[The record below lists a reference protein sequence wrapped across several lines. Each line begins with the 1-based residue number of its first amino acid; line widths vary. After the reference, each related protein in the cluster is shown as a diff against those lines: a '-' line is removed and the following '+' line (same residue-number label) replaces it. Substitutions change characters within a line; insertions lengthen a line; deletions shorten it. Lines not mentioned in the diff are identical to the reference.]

1 MVNLF
6 GRTGWECKI
15 LMFELLEY
23 NSIITRLNKGNAAD
37 RKSALIQISGL
48 IEKQKITRIANEE
61 VNNHVHTTF
70 SFSPYSPSGAAFAA
84 WKDGLQAVGLMDH
97 DSISGAL
104 EMLEACKVMSI
115 ASTIGFE
122 IRVNFSG
129 TSVEG
134 LRTNNPDS
142 KNISYITV
150 QGVPKDK
157 IDEVEK
163 FLEPVRVERN
173 IRNRKEV
180 DNLNRLISNHGIEK
194 IDFEKDVLN
203 KSMSSFGGSV
213 TERHILAAL
222 SEKLITKFGKGE
234 KIVEF
239 LENIFNIPLP
249 TTIKRFLLDKENPHY
264 LYDLLGTM
272 KGDFLLEFFI
282 QPNEKECLP
291 VSKVVDFANSIGAIP
306 AYSYLGDV
314 AESPTGDKKA
324 QAFEDSFLD
333 KLMEEVKRIGFKAV
347 TYMPPR
353 NTRIQLDRIQ
363 NLCRKYDFMEISG
376 VDINSSRQIFNCPP
390 ILEEKNRH
398 LIDSTWALIAHE
410 KLTGKDKNLSL
421 FNKKNPIADFSL
433 QERINYYNKIGR
445 EINKKEPGKLEKLV
459 NKVYNYGN

>member
-1 MVNLF
+1 
-6 GRTGWECKI
+6 
-15 LMFELLEY
+15 MFELLEY
-23 NSIITRLNKGNAAD
+23 KSIVKRLNKGNSAD
-37 RKSALIQISGL
+37 RQSALIQIAGL
-48 IEKQKITRIANEE
+48 IENQKISRTANEE

-84 WKDGLQAVGLMDH
+84 WSDGLQAVGLMDH
-97 DSISGAL
+97 DSISGAD
-104 EMLEACKVMSI
+104 EMLEACRVVGI

-129 TSVEG
+129 TAVEG

-150 QGVPKDK
+150 QGVPSDK
-157 IDEVEK
+157 FKEVER
-163 FLEPVRVERN
+163 FLSPVKAERN

-180 DNLNRLISNHGIEK
+180 DNLNKLISIHGVEE
-194 IDFEKDVLN
+194 IDFEKDVLGQ
-203 KSMSSFGGSV
+203 SMNDFGGSV

-222 SEKLITKFGKGE
+222 SEKLIAKLGKGE
-234 KIVEF
+234 PVVNF
-239 LENIFNIPLP
+239 LENKFNILLSAS
-249 TTIKRFLLDKENPHY
+249 IKEFLLDKENPHY

-282 QPNEKECLP
+282 QPNENECLS
-291 VSKVVDFANSIGAIP
+291 VSRVVEFANSIGAIP

-314 AESPTGDKKA
+314 AMSPTGDKKA

-353 NTRIQLDRIQ
+353 NTRSQLDRIQ
-363 NLCRKYDFMEISG
+363 SLCKKHNFMEISG

-410 KLTGKDKNLSL
+410 KLASKDAVLSL
-421 FNKKNPIADFSL
+421 FSSKNPMADLSL
-433 QERINYYNKIGR
+433 LERITFYNKIGR
-445 EINKKEPGKLEKLV
+445 DIDKKNPENLDNLIK
-459 NKVYNYGN
+459 KVYEYGN

>member
-1 MVNLF
+1 
-6 GRTGWECKI
+6 
-15 LMFELLEY
+15 MFELLEY
-23 NSIITRLNKGNAAD
+23 KSIVKRLNRGNSAD
-37 RKSALIQISGL
+37 RQSALIQIAGL
-48 IEKQKITRIANEE
+48 IENQKISRTANEE

-70 SFSPYSPSGAAFAA
+70 SFSPYSPTGAAFAA
-84 WKDGLQAVGLMDH
+84 WSDGLQAVGLMDH
-97 DSISGAL
+97 DSISGAD
-104 EMLEACKVMSI
+104 EMLEACRVVGI

-150 QGVPKDK
+150 QGVPSDK
-157 IDEVEK
+157 FKEVER
-163 FLEPVRVERN
+163 FLKPVKEERN

-180 DNLNRLISNHGIEK
+180 DNLNKLTSVHGIEE
-194 IDFEKDVLN
+194 IDFEKDVLGR
-203 KSMSSFGGSV
+203 SMNAFGGSV

-222 SEKLITKFGKGE
+222 SEKLISKFGKGE
-234 KIVEF
+234 PIVDF
-239 LENIFNIPLP
+239 LENNFNISLSSS
-249 TTIKRFLLDKENPHY
+249 IKEFLLDKENPHY

-282 QPNEKECLP
+282 QPNENECLS
-291 VSKVVDFANSIGAIP
+291 VSTVVDFANSIGAIP

-314 AESPTGDKKA
+314 AKSPTGDKKA

-353 NTRIQLDRIQ
+353 NTRSQLDRIQ
-363 NLCRKYDFMEISG
+363 SLCKKHNFMEISG

-410 KLTGKDKNLSL
+410 KLAGKDEALTL
-421 FNKKNPIADFSL
+421 FSSKNPMADL
-433 QERINYYNKIGR
+433 PLLERISFYNKIGR
-445 EINKKEPGKLEKLV
+445 KIDKKNPENLDNLIK
-459 NKVYNYGN
+459 KVYEYGN

>member
-1 MVNLF
+1 
-6 GRTGWECKI
+6 
-15 LMFELLEY
+15 MFELLEY
-23 NSIITRLNKGNAAD
+23 KSMIKRLNKGDSAD
-37 RKSALIQISGL
+37 RKSALIQIAGL
-48 IEKQKITRIANEE
+48 IEKQKITRVANEE
-61 VNNHVHTTF
+61 VNNHVHTSF
-70 SFSPYSPSGAAFAA
+70 SFSPYSPTGAAFAA

-97 DSISGAL
+97 DSISGAD
-104 EMLEACKVMSI
+104 EMLEACKVMGI

-150 QGVPKDK
+150 QGVPSDK
-157 IDEVEK
+157 FKEVEK
-163 FLEPVRVERN
+163 FLAPVNVERN
-173 IRNRKEV
+173 VRDRKEV
-180 DNLNRLISNHGIEK
+180 DSLNKLISGYGIEK
-194 IDFEKDVLN
+194 INFEKDVLSR
-203 KSMSSFGGSV
+203 SMSSFGGSI

-222 SEKLITKFGKGE
+222 AEKLIVKLGKGE
-234 KIVEF
+234 RIVTF
-239 LENIFNIPLP
+239 LENNFNISLS
-249 TTIKRFLLDKENPHY
+249 KMVKGFLSDKDNPHY

-272 KGDFLLEFFI
+272 KGDFLLRFFI
-282 QPNEKECLP
+282 QPGEEECLS
-291 VSKVVDFANSIGAIP
+291 VSSVVNFANSIGAIP

-333 KLMEEVKRIGFKAV
+333 KLMDEVKQIGFKAV

-353 NTRIQLDRIQ
+353 NTRAQLDRIQ
-363 NLCRKYDFMEISG
+363 SLCRKHDFMEISG

-410 KLTGKDKNLSL
+410 KLAGKDEALSL
-421 FNKKNPIADFSL
+421 FSSKNPMTNLPL
-433 QERINYYNKIGR
+433 QERIAFYNKIGR
-445 EINKKEPGKLEKLV
+445 IIDKKNPENLDNLIK
-459 NKVYNYGN
+459 KVYEYGN

>member
-1 MVNLF
+1 
-6 GRTGWECKI
+6 
-15 LMFELLEY
+15 MFELLEY
-23 NSIITRLNKGNAAD
+23 KSIIERLNNGDSAD
-37 RKSALIQISGL
+37 RKSALSQIADL
-48 IEKQKITRIANEE
+48 IEKGKITRKANEE

-97 DSISGAL
+97 DSISGAG
-104 EMLEACKVMSI
+104 EMLEACKVMNI

-150 QGVPKDK
+150 QGVPSDK
-157 IDEVEK
+157 FKEVER
-163 FLEPVRVERN
+163 FLKPVNAERN
-173 IRNRKEV
+173 IRNIKEV
-180 DNLNRLISNHGIEK
+180 DNLNKLISVHGIDK
-194 IDFEKDVLN
+194 IDFDKEILER
-203 KSMSSFGGSV
+203 SMSAFGGSV

-222 SEKLITKFGKGE
+222 SEKLISKFGRGKP
-234 KIVEF
+234 IVSF
-239 LENIFNIPLP
+239 LENAFNINLSDNV
-249 TTIKRFLLDKENPHY
+249 KEFLLDNDNPHY

-272 KGDFLLEFFI
+272 KGDFLLKFFI

-291 VSKVVDFANSIGAIP
+291 VSSVVDFANSIGAIP

-314 AESPTGDKKA
+314 VESLTGDKKA

-333 KLMEEVKRIGFKAV
+333 KLMDEVKRIGFKAI

-353 NTRIQLDRIQ
+353 NTRAQLDRIQ
-363 NLCRKYDFMEISG
+363 SICRKLDFMEISG

-410 KLTGKDKNLSL
+410 KLTGKDESLSL
-421 FNKKNPIADFSL
+421 FSNSNPIAGLPL
-433 QERINYYNKIGR
+433 QERIDLYNTIGR
-445 EINKKEPGKLEKLV
+445 EIDKKNPEKLDV
-459 NKVYNYGN
+459 QIKRVYEYGN

>member
-1 MVNLF
+1 
-6 GRTGWECKI
+6 
-15 LMFELLEY
+15 MFELLEY
-23 NSIITRLNKGNAAD
+23 KSIIDRLNKGDSAD
-37 RKSALIQISGL
+37 RQSALIQVAGL
-48 IEKQKITRIANEE
+48 IEKQKITRVANEE

-70 SFSPYSPSGAAFAA
+70 SFSPYSPTGAAFAA

-97 DSISGAL
+97 DSISGAE
-104 EMLEACKVMSI
+104 EMLEACKVMGI

-150 QGVPKDK
+150 QGVPSDK
-157 IDEVEK
+157 FKEVEK
-163 FLEPVRVERN
+163 FLTPVNVKRN

-180 DNLNRLISNHGIEK
+180 DSINNLISGYGIEK
-194 IDFEKDVLN
+194 IDFEKDVLAR
-203 KSMSSFGGSV
+203 SMSSFGGSV

-222 SEKLITKFGKGE
+222 SEKLIAKLGKGE
-234 KIVEF
+234 RIVNF
-239 LENIFNIPLP
+239 LENNFNISLSQMV
-249 TTIKRFLLDKENPHY
+249 KGFLSDKDNPHY

-282 QPNEKECLP
+282 QPDEEECLP
-291 VSKVVDFANSIGAIP
+291 VSMVVDFANSIGAIP

-314 AESPTGDKKA
+314 AMSPTGDKKD

-333 KLMEEVKRIGFKAV
+333 KLMDEVKQIGFKAV

-353 NTRIQLDRIQ
+353 NTRAQLDRIQ
-363 NLCRKYDFMEISG
+363 SLCRKHNFMEISG

-410 KLTGKDKNLSL
+410 KLASKDTAFSL
-421 FNKKNPIADFSL
+421 FSSKNPMANLTL
-433 QERINYYNKIGR
+433 QERIDLYNIIGR
-445 EINKKEPGKLEKLV
+445 EIDKKNPEKLDALIK
-459 NKVYNYGN
+459 KVYEYGN

>member
-1 MVNLF
+1 MVSLF
-6 GRTGWECKI
+6 AKTGWECKNF
-15 LMFELLEY
+15 MFELLEY
-23 NSIITRLNKGNAAD
+23 KSIIDRLNKGESAD
-37 RKSALIQISGL
+37 RQSALIQVAGL
-48 IEKQKITRIANEE
+48 IEKQKITRVANEE

-97 DSISGAL
+97 DSISGAE
-104 EMLEACKVMSI
+104 EMLEACKLMGI

-122 IRVNFSG
+122 IRVNLSG

-150 QGVPKDK
+150 QGVPAGKFK
-157 IDEVEK
+157 EVEK
-163 FLEPVRVERN
+163 FIKPVNTERN

-180 DNLNRLISNHGIEK
+180 DNLNKLISVHGIEK
-194 IDFEKDVLN
+194 IDFEKEVLGQ
-203 KSMSSFGGSV
+203 SMSAFGGSV

-222 SEKLITKFGKGE
+222 SEKLISKFGKGE
-234 KIVEF
+234 SVVNF
-239 LENIFNIPLP
+239 LESKFNIPLSSI
-249 TTIKRFLLDKENPHY
+249 IKGFLLDKENPHY

-282 QPNEKECLP
+282 QPNETECLP
-291 VSKVVDFANSIGAIP
+291 VRKVVGFANSIGAIP

-333 KLMEEVKRIGFKAV
+333 KLMEEVKKIGFKAV

-353 NTRIQLDRIQ
+353 NTRKQLDRIQ
-363 NLCRKYDFMEISG
+363 ALCKKHNFMEISG

-421 FNKKNPIADFSL
+421 FSTNNPIANFSL
-433 QERINYYNKIGR
+433 QERISFYNIIGR
-445 EINKKEPGKLEKLV
+445 EIDKKNPEKLEAQIK
-459 NKVYNYGN
+459 KVYEYGN

>member
-1 MVNLF
+1 
-6 GRTGWECKI
+6 
-15 LMFELLEY
+15 MFELLEY
-23 NSIITRLNKGNAAD
+23 NSIIERLNNGDSAD
-37 RKSALIQISGL
+37 RKSALIQIAGF
-48 IEKQKITRIANEE
+48 IENQKISRTANEE
-61 VNNHVHTTF
+61 VNNHVHTNY
-70 SFSPYSPSGAAFAA
+70 SFSPYSPSGAALAA

-97 DSISGAL
+97 DSISGAE
-104 EMLEACKVMSI
+104 EMLEACKVMDI

-142 KNISYITV
+142 HNISYITV
-150 QGVPKDK
+150 QGVPADK
-157 IDEVEK
+157 FKEAEK
-163 FLEPVRVERN
+163 FLEPVKAERN

-180 DNLNRLISNHGIEK
+180 DNLNKLISVQGIEK
-194 IDFEKDVLN
+194 IDFEKDVLGR
-203 KSMSSFGGSV
+203 SMSAFGGSV

-222 SEKLITKFGKGE
+222 SEKLISKFGKGE
-234 KIVEF
+234 PVVKF
-239 LENIFNIPLP
+239 LENKFNIPLSSM
-249 TTIKRFLLDKENPHY
+249 IKEFLLDKNNPHY

-282 QPNEKECLP
+282 QPNEAECLP
-291 VSKVVDFANSIGAIP
+291 VKKVVDFANSIGAIP

-333 KLMEEVKRIGFKAV
+333 KLMDEVKKIGFKAV

-353 NTRIQLDRIQ
+353 NTRSQLDRIQ
-363 NLCRKYDFMEISG
+363 SLCKKHNFMEISG

-410 KLTGKDKNLSL
+410 KLTGKDKYLSL
-421 FNKKNPIADFSL
+421 FSKKNPMANFPL
-433 QERINYYNKIGR
+433 HERISFYNKIGR
-445 EINKKEPGKLEKLV
+445 DIDKKNPENLDNLIK
-459 NKVYNYGN
+459 KVYEYGN

>member
-1 MVNLF
+1 MENLYVK
-6 GRTGWECKI
+6 TGWECKD

-23 NSIITRLNKGNAAD
+23 KSIIERLNKGASAD
-37 RKSALIQISGL
+37 RQSALIQVAGL
-48 IEKQKITRIANEE
+48 IEKQKITRVANEE

-97 DSISGAL
+97 DSISGAD
-104 EMLEACKVMSI
+104 EMLEACKVMNI

-150 QGVPKDK
+150 QGVPSDK
-157 IDEVEK
+157 FKEVEN
-163 FLEPVRVERN
+163 FLNPVKEERN
-173 IRNRKEV
+173 IRNKKEV
-180 DNLNRLISNHGIEK
+180 DNLNKLISVHGIEK
-194 IDFEKDVLN
+194 IDFEKDVLG
-203 KSMSSFGGSV
+203 KSMSAFGGSV

-222 SEKLITKFGKGE
+222 SEKLISKFGKG
-234 KIVEF
+234 KPVVNF
-239 LENIFNIPLP
+239 LENKFNISLSPI
-249 TTIKRFLLDKENPHY
+249 IKGFLLDKENPHY

-282 QPNEKECLP
+282 QPNETECLP
-291 VSKVVDFANSIGAIP
+291 VSKVVNFANSIGAIP

-333 KLMEEVKRIGFKAV
+333 KLMDEVKKIGFKAI

-353 NTRIQLDRIQ
+353 NTRAQLDRIQ
-363 NLCRKYDFMEISG
+363 SICKKHNFMEISG

-390 ILEEKNRH
+390 ILEESNRH

-410 KLTGKDKNLSL
+410 KLTGKDKSLSL
-421 FNKKNPIADFSL
+421 FSNSNPIADLPL
-433 QERINYYNKIGR
+433 QERIDLYNAIGR
-445 EINKKEPGKLEKLV
+445 EIDKKNPEKLD
-459 NKVYNYGN
+459 NLIKKVYEYGN

>member
-1 MVNLF
+1 MTVPVEYRHIINQLN
-6 GRTGWECKI
+6 TGNSVQRKRAVEEI
-15 LMFELLEY
+15 SELLE
-23 NSIITRLNKGNAAD
+23 NK
-37 RKSALIQISGL
+37 KISQL
-48 IEKQKITRIANEE
+48 SNEE
-61 VNNHVHTTF
+61 VNNHVHTTY
-70 SFSPYSPSGAAFAA
+70 SFSPYSPAGAAFAA

-97 DSISGAL
+97 DSISGAE
-104 EMLEACKVMSI
+104 EMISACKVIGI

-142 KNISYITV
+142 LNISYITI
-150 QGVPKDK
+150 QGVPSDMFK
-157 IDEVEK
+157 EVEM
-163 FLEPVRVERN
+163 FLKPVKEERN
-173 IRNRKEV
+173 IRNRNEV
-180 DNLNRLISNHGIEK
+180 DNLNRLISVHGIER
-194 IDFEKDVLN
+194 IDFEKDVLGR
-203 KSMSSFGGSV
+203 SMSAFGGSV

-222 SEKLITKFGKGE
+222 AKKLISKLGKGE
-234 KIVEF
+234 PIVNF
-239 LENIFNIPLP
+239 LENNFNISLSPDV
-249 TTIKRFLLDKENPHY
+249 KGFLLDKENPHY

-282 QPNEKECLP
+282 QPNENECLP
-291 VSKVVDFANSIGAIP
+291 VYKVVNFANSIGAIP

-314 AESPTGDKKA
+314 AMSPTGDKKA

-333 KLMEEVKRIGFKAV
+333 KLMEEVKKIGFKAV

-353 NTRIQLDRIQ
+353 NTRKQLDRIQ
-363 NLCRKYDFMEISG
+363 ALCKKHNFMEISG

-421 FNKKNPIADFSL
+421 FSTNNPIANFSL
-433 QERINYYNKIGR
+433 QERISFYNIIGR
-445 EINKKEPGKLEKLV
+445 EIDKKNPEKLEAQIK
-459 NKVYNYGN
+459 KVYEYGN